1 MTHVG
6 LDTLSLQNLDEFI
19 YLTHNE
25 LLQIPAPI
33 SHLETLKVS
42 TFISTILWT
51 IHSSGGVLAGLV
63 GPHVNH

>member
-19 YLTHNE
+19 SLTHNE

-33 SHLETLKVS
+33 SHLETLKV
-42 TFISTILWT
+42 STILWT